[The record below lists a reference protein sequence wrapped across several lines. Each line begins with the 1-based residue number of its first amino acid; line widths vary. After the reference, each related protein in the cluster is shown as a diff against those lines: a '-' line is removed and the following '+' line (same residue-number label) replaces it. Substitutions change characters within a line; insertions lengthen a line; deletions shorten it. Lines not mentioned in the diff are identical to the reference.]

1 MTPNK
6 ATIKVNGEEK
16 QVTLDEIH
24 KGDIVIS
31 KPGEKI
37 AVDGEILEG
46 TAHFDESFI
55 TGESKP
61 SNKNK
66 RR

>member
-1 MTPNK
+1 MK
-6 ATIKVNGEEK
+6 FI
-16 QVTLDEIH
+16 

-37 AVDGEILEG
+37 AVDGEIMEG
-46 TAHFDESFI
+46 LAHFDESFI

-61 SNKNK
+61 VTKNK
-66 RR
+66 R